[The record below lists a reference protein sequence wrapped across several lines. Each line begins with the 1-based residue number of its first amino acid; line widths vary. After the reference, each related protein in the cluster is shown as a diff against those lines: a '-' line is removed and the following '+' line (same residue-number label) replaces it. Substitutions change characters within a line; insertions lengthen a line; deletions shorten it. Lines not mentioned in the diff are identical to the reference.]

1 MAKVAFSAHV
11 MNVFNELNTNYDEIK
26 NLMFD
31 LAMGNEIYD
40 AESDRVISRQEAED
54 KLRTVCQKVFGV
66 TADSSKRDLKRAYRA
81 HGRDFFDIIEEVIDQ
96 VIAWGFK
103 DNEFFNDFVEYRN
116 LALGD
121 AYEFYSEDDVIL
133 SIAKVGTSHHDYM
146 LQRLG
151 KGQTFTIPY
160 ARYGAAVGADINLYM
175 IGREDWS
182 KLCNAIAKAFTVQI
196 QQEIYAQLLNA
207 ATSIP
212 AAVRSG
218 FVGTGALSA
227 ATKDNFDTVI
237 SNVQIANQ
245 SSVVILGT
253 KTALKKLN
261 ALSDINWRAAS
272 LKEDVS
278 HSGRMGDYE
287 GTVLMELPQRFTSKT
302 NLTPLIDNTKLWIL
316 PASETDK
323 FIKMVDVG
331 ETEID
336 EITEK
341 GEEHGRYDDIM
352 KYEVQRSYGISTILG
367 RYFGQWTITSDA
379 SATMGS

>member
-1 MAKVAFSAHV
+1 MSKKINFSAHV
-11 MNVFNELNTNYDEIK
+11 MNVFNEMETNYEEIK
-26 NLMFD
+26 NLMYD

-40 AESDRVISRQEAED
+40 AESERVIPKNEAEE

-66 TADSSKRDLKRAYRA
+66 TADSSKRDLKRAYRE
-81 HGRDFFDIIEEVIDQ
+81 HGREFFDIIEEVIDV
-96 VIAWGFK
+96 VISNGFK
-103 DNEFFNDFVEYRN
+103 ENEFFQNFVDYRN

-121 AYEFYSEDDVIL
+121 GYEFYSEEEVIL
-133 SIAKVGTSHHDYM
+133 SIAKVGVSHHDYI

-151 KGQTFTIPY
+151 KGETFTIPY
-160 ARYGAAVGADINLYM
+160 ARYGAAVGADINMYM

-182 KLCNAIAKAFTVQI
+182 ALTNAIARAFSVKI
-196 QQEIYAQLLNA
+196 QQEVYAQLLSA
-207 ATSIP
+207 ANSIP
-212 AAVRSG
+212 ASIRSG
-218 FVGTGALSA
+218 FVGTGVLGS
-227 ATKDNFDTVI
+227 ATKDAFDAI
-237 SNVQIANQ
+237 IANVETANE
-245 SSVVILGT
+245 STVVILGT

-287 GTVLMELPQRFTSKT
+287 GTLMMEIPQRFTSKT

-316 PASETDK
+316 PASQTDR
-323 FIKMVDVG
+323 FIKVVDVG

-341 GEEHGRYDDIM
+341 GEEHGRWDDIM

-367 RYFGQWTITSDA
+367 RYFGQWTLSN
-379 SATMGS
+379 G